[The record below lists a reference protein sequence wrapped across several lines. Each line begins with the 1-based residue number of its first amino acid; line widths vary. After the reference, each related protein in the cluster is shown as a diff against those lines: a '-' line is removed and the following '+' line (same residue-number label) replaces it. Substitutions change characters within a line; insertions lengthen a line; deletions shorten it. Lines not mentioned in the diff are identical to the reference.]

1 MSGITKAV
9 LMAGAALSCR
19 MGPMTE
25 IERRHGRYMRAPDH
39 PGSGDAEFDQFTA
52 AGDVEVGSTG
62 DGIES
67 NVPEK
72 PEKPAAKAAA
82 AKPAAAAKEGAAKP
96 AAAAAEKA
104 KGAAKEGDKPGAGEG
119 DEDEPGEGD
128 EDEDEDEEQSKP
140 KPKKASERIREL
152 NARLRQSERLR
163 LADSERLSNL
173 EKSLLQGR
181 GDGGNGASRET
192 PAPDPSDQK
201 KYPLGHLDDRYIEDK
216 LEWLADKKAGD
227 RADAV
232 LQRQQESEQGQAAEQ
247 ARTALLEKVDALSAK
262 GSEIYDDFQ
271 EAVVE
276 AGMRGSWK
284 LDQPTFEAAH
294 DADHGPQILY
304 ELSQDKKE
312 AARVASLSP
321 YQQLRFV
328 IDRDAEI
335 SAKAKPRTKPG
346 AGEPPSTKTK
356 GANSSHRINPATD
369 NLVDFERAW
378 LADEKG

>member
-39 PGSGDAEFDQFTA
+39 PDGGSGDAEFDKFAA
-52 AGDVEVGSTG
+52 AGEVEVGSG
-62 DGIES
+62 KDGIES
-67 NVPEK
+67 NVPEPK
-72 PEKPAAKAAA
+72 AATKAAAA
-82 AKPAAAAKEGAAKP
+82 AKPAAAKAADAKPDAAKP
-96 AAAAAEKA
+96 DATKPD
-104 KGAAKEGDKPGAGEG
+104 AAKPGEGEEGDQGDGEG
-119 DEDEPGEGD
+119 DEEEGD
-128 EDEDEDEEQSKP
+128 EEEEEPKP

-152 NARLRQSERLR
+152 NARLRQEERLR
-163 LADSERLSNL
+163 RASDERLSAI

-181 GDGGNGASRET
+181 GDGSNGGARET

-216 LEWLADKKAGD
+216 LEWLADQKAGQ

-232 LQRQQESEQGQAAEQ
+232 LQRQQENEQGQAAEQ
-247 ARTALLEKVDALSAK
+247 ARTALLEKVDTLSAK
-262 GSEIYDDFQ
+262 GSELYEDFQ
-271 EAVVE
+271 EAVVD

-294 DADHGPQILY
+294 DAEHGPQILY

-321 YQQLRFV
+321 YLQLRFV

-346 AGEPPSTKTK
+346 AGEPPSTKTR

-369 NLVDFERAW
+369 NLADFEKAW